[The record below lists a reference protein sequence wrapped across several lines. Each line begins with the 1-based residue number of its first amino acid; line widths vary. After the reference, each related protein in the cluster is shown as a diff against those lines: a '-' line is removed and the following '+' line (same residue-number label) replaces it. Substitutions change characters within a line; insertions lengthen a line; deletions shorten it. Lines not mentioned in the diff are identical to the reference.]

1 MSRGEWCVVLG
12 ASSGTG
18 AAVGRALALSPG
30 LHVYGAHRGNHPQG
44 AAALVDEVRGA
55 GRRCHLDVA
64 DAAPAEQADMLCAA
78 LREREG
84 PGAVRFFVHSIA
96 NASVSRLAIER
107 EVHPKQVHKTFDS
120 MAHSF
125 VWWTQALLRHELLAP
140 GARLLALSNP
150 MVGQVLRGTAVIAA
164 SKAALHVYVRHLAAE
179 LGPLGY
185 RVNTL
190 TFGAVMT
197 NALRTTIGSDDAP
210 RFQRAVSRAVPAR
223 RLATVEEVGR
233 VVSFLASDA
242 ADFFNGADIDFTG
255 GETSALLDR
264 IVFPEDS

>member
-1 MSRGEWCVVLG
+1 VVLG

-18 AAVGRALALSPG
+18 ASVGRALARDPG
-30 LHVYGAHRGNHPQG
+30 LHVYGVHRGNHPAG
-44 AAALVDEVRGA
+44 AAALADAVRA
-55 GRRCHLDVA
+55 EGRQCLLDVA
-64 DAAPAEQADMLCAA
+64 DAAPPETADALCLS
-78 LREREG
+78 LRERIG
-84 PGAVRFFVHSIA
+84 PRGVRFFVHSIA
-96 NASVSRLAIER
+96 NASVSRLAIDR
-107 EVHPKQVHKTFDS
+107 PVHPKQVQKTFDS

-125 VWWTQALLRHELLAP
+125 LWWSQALLRHELLAP

-164 SKAALHVYVRHLAAE
+164 SKAALAVYVRHLAAE

-197 NALRTTIGSDDAP
+197 HALRTTIGRDDAP
-210 RFQRAVSRAVPAR
+210 RFQATVARAVPAR
-223 RLATVEEVGR
+223 RLADVDEVAR
-233 VVSFLASDA
+233 VVSFLAGDA
-242 ADFFNGADIDFTG
+242 AEFFNGADIDFTG

-264 IVFPEDS
+264 LVFPEDD

>member
-1 MSRGEWCVVLG
+1 MSWAVILG

-18 AAVGRALALSPG
+18 AAIGRALAREPG
-30 LHVYGAHRGNHPQG
+30 LDVYGVHRGNHPDG
-44 AAALVDEVRGA
+44 AAALVDEVRGR
-55 GRRCHLDVA
+55 GRRCILDVA
-64 DAAPAEQADMLCAA
+64 DAAPPERADELCAG
-78 LREREG
+78 LRQRVG
-84 PGAVRFFVHSIA
+84 PGSVRLFVHSIA
-96 NASVSRLAIER
+96 NASVSRLAIDKP
-107 EVHPKQVHKTFDS
+107 VHYKQVQRTFDG

-150 MVGQVLRGTAVIAA
+150 MVGQVLRGTALIAA
-164 SKAALHVYVRHLAAE
+164 SKAALGVYVRHLAVE

-197 NALRTTIGSDDAP
+197 TALRRTVGGDEAP
-210 RFQRAVSRAVPAR
+210 RFEATVAGAVPAG
-223 RLATVEEVGR
+223 RLATLDEVAR

-242 ADFFNGADIDFTG
+242 ADFFNGADLDFTG

-264 IVFPEDS
+264 LTFPEER